1 MSRLTDLI
9 AQAKAKD
16 PELAKELEREFKVLS
31 SRRSFGLNFER
42 HRPESVELPGRPVR
56 KGDKVR
62 VLPPRGEAK
71 KGDQRLW
78 KVKSLSGKG
87 AKRKAKLDLL
97 NGEESEVLEV
107 LADDLVVAAE
117 FKDYIYPGLV
127 STGKVER
134 GGDKPFHTVI
144 NGENFHALEAL
155 TFTHRNKID
164 VIYIDPPYNSGA
176 KDWKYNND
184 YVDGEDLYHHSKWLA
199 MMERRL
205 KIAKELL
212 NSEDSVL
219 IVTID
224 EKEYLRLGLLL
235 EQTFPNADMQMI
247 SSVISPQGSARPGG
261 FARVEEYI
269 YYLRFGKSL
278 VTSTGDDMLVESE
291 EVVKAPVWFSMIRS
305 GTDARREDSKNLF
318 YPIFISPKSRKVVS
332 VGKPLPLDVKRDSV
346 KIPKDCE
353 AVWPIRRDGSEGRW
367 QLASKTFLESLDK
380 GFAKIGKINN
390 TGSRSVM
397 YVRSGDRDRINKK
410 EIIKS
415 GTDEF
420 GYIIYER
427 TDEGVTKR
435 APKSIWNKISHDAGK
450 QGSMLVGRMLPNR
463 KFPFP
468 KSLYAVEDALRFFIN
483 QKNDA
488 IVLDFFAGS
497 GTTAH
502 AVMRL
507 NKQDGGNRQSISVT
521 NNEVAAE
528 EQKVLLEK
536 KLRPGDPKWEYLGI
550 CDYVTKPR
558 IEAAITGKTPE
569 GKKIKGDYKFID
581 EFAMFEGL
589 KENAEFFTLTY
600 ETPIAV
606 SHNKA
611 FAKISPLLWMR
622 AGSEGRRIEKMPS
635 KGWDVADTYGVL
647 TDLDLASDF
656 CAGIEKGD
664 KVRLAF
670 IVTNDD
676 RRFQSVARQLPDA
689 VEPVRLYESYLNN
702 FRFSFGR

>member
-62 VLPPRGEAK
+62 VLPPRGETG

-78 KVKSLSGKG
+78 KVKSVLGKG
-87 AKRKAKLDLL
+87 KKRIAKLELL
-97 NGEESEVLEV
+97 NADEPESQEVSI
-107 LADDLVVAAE
+107 DDLVVIAE

-155 TFTHRNKID
+155 TFTHRGKID
-164 VIYIDPPYNSGA
+164 AIYIDPPYNTGA

-184 YVDGEDLYHHSKWLA
+184 YVDGEDLYRHSKWLA

-205 KIAKELL
+205 KVAKELL
-212 NSEDSVL
+212 NPNNSVL

-235 EQTFPNADMQMI
+235 EQTFPDARIQMTAVTI
-247 SSVISPQGSARPGG
+247 NPRAGVARPDA
-261 FARVEEYI
+261 FTRVDEYVYFVQLGDSEVGSYPLSDEE
-269 YYLRFGKSL
+269 LPEKN
-278 VTSTGDDMLVESE
+278 T
-291 EVVKAPVWFSMIRS
+291 APIWFSLMRTGS
-305 GTDARREDSKNLF
+305 GSSRTDRPNLF
-318 YPIFISPKSRKVVS
+318 YPIWVTVQGKLHS
-332 VGKPLPLDVKRDSV
+332 VGESVPLSTDKKTIKPPENNLVAIWPLRPNGD
-346 KIPKDCE
+346 E
-353 AVWPIRRDGSEGRW
+353 NRW
-367 QLASKTFLESLDK
+367 QLGPASIRKAFADGT
-380 GFAKIGKINN
+380 AKINVRGDKFTINYLRTAEKKRIENGEINIIGKDENGALILEH
-390 TGSRSVM
+390 
-397 YVRSGDRDRINKK
+397 K
-410 EIIKS
+410 EGAIRQ
-415 GTDEF
+415 TRP
-420 GYIIYER
+420 R
-427 TDEGVTKR
+427 T
-435 APKSIWNKISHDAGK
+435 IWSSNAHDAGLY
-450 QGSMLVGRMLPNR
+450 GSSLLKSFIPGR

-468 KSLYAVEDALRFFIN
+468 KSLYAVEDTLRFFVAS
-483 QKNDA
+483 KPKA
-488 IVLDFFAGS
+488 VVLDFFSGS

-507 NKQDGGNRQSISVT
+507 NKQDGGSRQCISVT
-521 NNEVAAE
+521 NNEVTAE
-528 EQKVLLEK
+528 EQKALIEK
-536 KLRPGDPKWEYLGI
+536 KLRPGDPKWEQWGI

-569 GKKIKGDYKFID
+569 GKKIKGDYKFTD
-581 EFAMFEGL
+581 EFPMSEGFE
-589 KENAEFFTLTY
+589 ENAEFFTLTY

-611 FAKISPLLWMR
+611 FTRIAPLLWMR
-622 AGSEGRRIEKMPS
+622 AGSQGRRIEKIS
-635 KGWDVADTYGVL
+635 TKGWDVANTYGII
-647 TDLDLASDF
+647 TDLDNASAF
-656 CAGIEKGD
+656 CEAVEKSEEL
-664 KVRLAF
+664 KIAY

-676 RRFQSVARQLPDA
+676 RRFQSVARQLTDS
-689 VEPVRLYESYLNN
+689 VESVRLYESYLNN